1 MSPLL
6 TDLPL
11 LGRKLLFGNPDRTG
25 VTISPDG
32 SKLAYLAPV
41 DGVLNVWVAPA
52 DNPAAARPVTK
63 DTRRGIRQ
71 YLWTYTGEHV
81 IYLQD
86 RDGDENWHAYL
97 ANVTTAEHT
106 DLTPIE
112 GARAQIEAVSH
123 LHPESVLIGLND
135 RDARYHDLY
144 RVDLATGERSLV
156 FANEGFAVLV
166 TDDDYR
172 IRMAVNV
179 RQDASVEWHKP
190 GAGGE
195 MECFARVEPDDTMTT
210 VPIATDAEGDVVY
223 LLDSRGRDMSALVA
237 LRLADGHT
245 TLIAESDL
253 SDIGHV
259 LIHPTTR
266 AVQAYRTCRERAR
279 WHAVDPALEA
289 DLRHLRALCDGDFHI
304 VGRTLADDLWIV
316 AYDVDDGPVRFY
328 LYDRGAREARYL
340 FSNRA
345 ELEGLSLAK
354 MRPVTV
360 TARDGL
366 ELVCYVSLPPG
377 AAPDGGLRPATPL
390 PTVMGVHGGP
400 WSRDHWG
407 YSPNHQW
414 LANRG
419 YAVVSVNYRGSSGF
433 GKAFLNAANREWAGK
448 MHDDLIDVAEWAV
461 AEGIAARGRMAII
474 GGSYGGYATL
484 VALTFTPDAFACGVD
499 IVGPSNLLTL
509 LRNVPEYWTPILPTL
524 RDRVGDDTTD
534 EGRRLLESRSPL
546 TRVGDIRR
554 PLLIGQGANDPR
566 VKQQESDQIV
576 AAMTERGIPVTY
588 VLYPD
593 EGHGFA
599 RPENRI
605 SFFAVAEAFLARE
618 LGGRCEPVGDDFL
631 GSTITVPSGAE
642 QIAGLTEALGSR

>member
-1 MSPLL
+1 M
-6 TDLPL
+6 
-11 LGRKLLFGNPDRTG
+11 
-25 VTISPDG
+25 
-32 SKLAYLAPV
+32 LAYLAPV
-41 DGVLNVWVAPA
+41 DGVLNVWVAPRS
-52 DNPAAARPVTK
+52 DPSAARPVTR

-71 YLWTYTGEHV
+71 YLWTYTGEHI

-86 RDGDENWHAYL
+86 RGGDENWHAYL
-97 ANVTTAEHT
+97 VNVATTDQR
-106 DLTPIE
+106 DLTPFD
-112 GARAQIEAVSH
+112 GVHARIEAVSH

-135 RDARYHDLY
+135 RDARYHDVY
-144 RVDLATGERSLV
+144 RVDLATGGRSLV
-156 FANEGFAVLV
+156 FMNDSFAALV

-172 IRMAVNV
+172 IRIGI
-179 RQDASVEWHKP
+179 RFGDDASTEWHKR

-195 MECFARVEPDDTMTT
+195 MECFARVEPEDTLST
-210 VPIATDAEGDVVY
+210 VPVGTDASGDVVY
-223 LLDSRGRDMSALVA
+223 LFDSRGRDKSAITA

-245 TLIAESDL
+245 SLIAESAL
-253 SDIGHV
+253 SDIQDV
-259 LIHPTTR
+259 LLHPTTR
-266 AVQAYRTCRERAR
+266 AVQAYGTCRERVM
-279 WHAVDPALEA
+279 WHPVDEALAPDFELLA
-289 DLRHLRALCDGDFHI
+289 GVCDGDLD
-304 VGRTLADDLWIV
+304 VVSRTLADDTWIV

-328 LYDRGAREARYL
+328 LYDRGAREARFL
-340 FSNRA
+340 FTNRA
-345 ELEGLSLAK
+345 ELEGLPLAK
-354 MRPVTV
+354 MHPVTV

-377 AAPDGGLRPATPL
+377 ASPDGGLRPASPL
-390 PTVMGVHGGP
+390 PTLVGVHGGP

-407 YSPNHQW
+407 YNPNHQW

-419 YAVVSVNYRGSSGF
+419 YAVVSVNYRGSTGF

-448 MHDDLIDVAEWAV
+448 MHDDLIDAAEWAV
-461 AEGIAARGRMAII
+461 AEGIAARGRVAII

-484 VALTFTPDAFACGVD
+484 VGLTFTPDAFACGVD

-509 LRNVPEYWTPILPTL
+509 LRNVPEYWIPILPTL
-524 RDRVGDDTTD
+524 RDRVGDHTTE

-546 TRVGDIRR
+546 TRAGDIRK

-605 SFFAVAEAFLARE
+605 SFYAVAEAFLARE
-618 LGGRCEPVGDDFL
+618 LGGRCEPIGDDFV
-631 GSTITVPSGAE
+631 GSTISVPAGAE
-642 QIAGLTEALGSR
+642 QIGGLAGALGG